1 MQDRIG
7 KLLEETATQP
17 KVLDAFLKTRI
28 PRASAGAI
36 FVGAGDSYAAALA
49 TSYFSRGRY
58 LSCDPYALAAT
69 PEMAEGK
76 QVYFISV
83 SGRTSSN
90 ISAAKLVRNTAKNT
104 IAFTADTESPL
115 ALATKE
121 TVELPMKYVPK
132 SPGLLSFSISL
143 LGSLMASAE
152 KLTCNFGK
160 VWEAASKDCR
170 EVMHRPGV
178 NYFLGNS
185 IAYPIS
191 IYYAAKMQEILGAKA
206 HSVLLEEFSHTH
218 LLSLSKS
225 DSVSILLFLD
235 PFNIGK
241 KLESALKGQGYEST
255 VIELKGSTELEK
267 IFYGVFVSQLS
278 VLIAAKRRGIVT
290 PRFLTAK
297 QKLRIS
303 DQMIY

>member
-7 KLLEETATQP
+7 KLLQETATQP

-28 PRASAGAI
+28 SRASPGAI

-58 LSCDPYALAAT
+58 LSCDPYVLAAT

-76 QVYFISV
+76 EVYFISV

-90 ISAAKLVRNTAKNT
+90 ITAAKLVRSTAKRT
-104 IAFTADTESPL
+104 IALTADIESPL
-115 ALATKE
+115 ALVTKE
-121 TVELPMKYVPK
+121 TVELPLRYVPK
-132 SPGLLSFSISL
+132 TPGLLSFSTSL
-143 LGSLMASAE
+143 LGSLLASAE
-152 KLTCNFGK
+152 KLTCNFEN
-160 VWEAASKDCR
+160 VWEAAVKDCR
-170 EVMHRPGV
+170 EVLLRPGV

-185 IAYPIS
+185 VAYAICN
-191 IYYAAKMQEILGAKA
+191 YYAAKMQEILGAKA

-241 KLESALKGQGYEST
+241 KLEGALRRQGYKSR
-255 VIELKGSTELEK
+255 VVELKGSSELEK

-278 VLIAAKRRGIVT
+278 VLNAAKQRGIVT

-297 QKLRIS
+297 QKLLIS